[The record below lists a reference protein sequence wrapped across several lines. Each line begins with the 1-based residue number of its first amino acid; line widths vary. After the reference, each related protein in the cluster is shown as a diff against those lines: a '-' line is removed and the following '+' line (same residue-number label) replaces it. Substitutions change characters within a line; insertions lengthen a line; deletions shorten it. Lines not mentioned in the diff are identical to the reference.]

1 MVLMAI
7 MGVSLVDLVG
17 SSSEHHT
24 REGVQGTLAHGS
36 CGCIYP
42 CIVVVVVYI
51 SLHSSC
57 GCIYILVASFQA
69 GHFIM

>member
-1 MVLMAI
+1 MDTVAILMVLMAI

-51 SLHSSC
+51 SLLRRFK
-57 GCIYILVASFQA
+57 LVIS
-69 GHFIM
+69 